1 MKRLLIF
8 ALLLC
13 LFGGCAKPKAP
24 FCRVVTGI
32 EVEYTQGEDTM
43 YRSYTKT
50 ASIQSVLTY
59 LRILRPF
66 GPVIPKADADAHC
79 RIILHYSHG
88 ADTEYVQLGTSYLQR
103 DQGDW
108 AQIDDARASLL
119 YPLLYLLPS
128 DTV

>member
-1 MKRLLIF
+1 MKRIVIF
-8 ALLLC
+8 VMFLC
-13 LFGGCAKPKAP
+13 LLGGCIKPKDP
-24 FCRVVTGI
+24 IVRVVTGI
-32 EVEYTQGEDTM
+32 EVEYTRGDDTL

-66 GPVIPKADADAHC
+66 GPVIPEGNADTHC

-88 ADTEYVQLGTSYLQR
+88 EDTEYVQLGNGYLQR

-108 AQIDDARASLL
+108 EQIDDARASLL

>member
-1 MKRLLIF
+1 MKRIAIF

-13 LFGGCAKPKAP
+13 LLGGCVKAKDPV
-24 FCRVVTGI
+24 CRVVTGI
-32 EVEYTQGEDTM
+32 EVEYTRGEDTL

-66 GPVIPKADADAHC
+66 GPVIPEGDADTHC

-88 ADTEYVQLGTSYLQR
+88 TDTEYLQLGTGYLQR

-108 AQIDDARASLL
+108 EQIDDARASLL

-128 DTV
+128 DAV